1 MLTLKIRKWSK
12 HLQENSQCSRM
23 WELPNRSSPASR
35 ITTSM
40 LCLTLSSSNSRSR
53 EAHRR
58 SQWSKWPKMVKR
70 LSMLKSR
77 TSLRIMAKSEP
88 IQVWRELEARNKL
101 FDNCTRRAVLTP
113 AASFQTSKQSLK
125 NRNRHKHRHNRK
137 NQSNERRN

>member
-1 MLTLKIRKWSK
+1 MG
-12 HLQENSQCSRM
+12 
-23 WELPNRSSPASR
+23 
-35 ITTSM
+35 
-40 LCLTLSSSNSRSR
+40 CLTLSSSNSRSK

-58 SQWSKWPKMVKR
+58 SKWPRMVKR

-137 NQSNERRN
+137 NQSNERRNCEPRLLQAYEC